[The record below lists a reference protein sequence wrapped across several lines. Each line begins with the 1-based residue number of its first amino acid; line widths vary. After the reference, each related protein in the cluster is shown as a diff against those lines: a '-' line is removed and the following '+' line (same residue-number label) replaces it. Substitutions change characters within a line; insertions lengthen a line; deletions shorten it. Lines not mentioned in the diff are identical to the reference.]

1 MSGEHSPTSNII
13 AAICFFA
20 PSPSLTGLRCHPL
33 SLWHFANAPSDALKC
48 SLLRFLS
55 ACSVNGR
62 HWRRM
67 LTIDTWQALNAFIEA
82 VIAASCLV
90 ASVGEC
96 RGRGRSHLIRGC
108 RGLAPCWGMGGA
120 KPLGLNCVGYF
131 WEMNTSGGHY
141 DTPTCIQCVEFERE
155 KSRFLLLAFMYAV
168 KNGYHAVRSF
178 SFEKHQN
185 RTFAKL
191 GLQRKSIFC
200 QSLCSLNCVA
210 WLYINFSNHRKP
222 VSPEGANLLPVMV
235 AEHMSLEKLISA
247 PSGKAT
253 QFSERSERQS
263 PEGVHGVSWNS

>member
-1 MSGEHSPTSNII
+1 M
-13 AAICFFA
+13 FFA

-67 LTIDTWQALNAFIEA
+67 LAIDTWQALNAFIEA

-96 RGRGRSHLIRGC
+96 RRQRAKPSYQGC
-108 RGLAPCWGMGGA
+108 RAGSL
-120 KPLGLNCVGYF
+120 LGVWVGQSPTVLNCVGYF

-141 DTPTCIQCVEFERE
+141 DTPLVFNALNL
-155 KSRFLLLAFMYAV
+155 SRRNPAFCLLAFMYAV
-168 KNGYHAVRSF
+168 KNGYHV
-178 SFEKHQN
+178 Q
-185 RTFAKL
+185 L
-191 GLQRKSIFC
+191 GVSLSRNIKTTLLQSWACKRKSIFC

>member
-1 MSGEHSPTSNII
+1 MHLQMPKMLSV
-13 AAICFFA
+13 AI
-20 PSPSLTGLRCHPL
+20 
-33 SLWHFANAPSDALKC
+33 
-48 SLLRFLS
+48 LS

-67 LTIDTWQALNAFIEA
+67 PAIDTWQALNAFIEA

-96 RGRGRSHLIRGC
+96 RRQRAKPSYQGC
-108 RGLAPCWGMGGA
+108 RGWLPAGVWVGQSPTV
-120 KPLGLNCVGYF
+120 LNCVGYF

-168 KNGYHAVRSF
+168 KNGYHV
-178 SFEKHQN
+178 Q
-185 RTFAKL
+185 L
-191 GLQRKSIFC
+191 GVSLSRNIKTTLLQSWACKRKSIFC

-247 PSGKAT
+247 PSGKSNAVQWGANGKAPKGFT
-253 QFSERSERQS
+253 EFLETPKWTCS
-263 PEGVHGVSWNS
+263 

>member
-1 MSGEHSPTSNII
+1 M
-13 AAICFFA
+13 FFA

-67 LTIDTWQALNAFIEA
+67 LAIDTWQALNAFIEA
-82 VIAASCLV
+82 VMAASCLV

-96 RGRGRSHLIRGC
+96 RGRGRNHLIRGAGGWLPAGGMEWGKAH
-108 RGLAPCWGMGGA
+108 GLD
-120 KPLGLNCVGYF
+120 CVGYF

-141 DTPTCIQCVEFERE
+141 DTPTCIQCVEIWAGEI
-155 KSRFLLLAFMYAV
+155 RFLLLAFMYAV
-168 KNGYHAVRSF
+168 KNGYHV
-178 SFEKHQN
+178 Q
-185 RTFAKL
+185 L
-191 GLQRKSIFC
+191 GVSLSRNIKTTLLQSWACKRKSIFC

-222 VSPEGANLLPVMV
+222 VSPEGANLLPV
-235 AEHMSLEKLISA
+235 
-247 PSGKAT
+247 
-253 QFSERSERQS
+253 
-263 PEGVHGVSWNS
+263 W

>member
-1 MSGEHSPTSNII
+1 M
-13 AAICFFA
+13 FFA

-67 LTIDTWQALNAFIEA
+67 LAIDTWQALNAFIEA

-96 RGRGRSHLIRGC
+96 RRQRAKPSYQGC

-120 KPLGLNCVGYF
+120 KPHGLNCVGYF

-141 DTPTCIQCVEFERE
+141 DTPTCIQCVEFEQE

-168 KNGYHAVRSF
+168 KNGYHV
-178 SFEKHQN
+178 Q
-185 RTFAKL
+185 L
-191 GLQRKSIFC
+191 
-200 QSLCSLNCVA
+200 
-210 WLYINFSNHRKP
+210 
-222 VSPEGANLLPVMV
+222 
-235 AEHMSLEKLISA
+235 
-247 PSGKAT
+247 
-253 QFSERSERQS
+253 
-263 PEGVHGVSWNS
+263 GVSLSRNIKTTLLQSWACKEKAFSASRFAPWTALLDYILTFQITENQ